1 MAARDYEELG
11 RGFYWQDM
19 TVGRRFRTI
28 GRTLFESDLVSF
40 IGVTGMQEV
49 LFNNLEYIEHESPT
63 GKRIVPGALALS
75 VAEGL
80 VMQAT
85 LQKTGFA
92 FLGMTM
98 DVKGATLV
106 GDTIHV
112 ELDVTESRAAS
123 RGNRGLVRTRNR
135 VITQNGDCV
144 LEYNPLRLMK
154 GRED

>member
-1 MAARDYEELG
+1 MAAEDFEELG

-19 TVGRRFRTI
+19 TVGRKFRTI
-28 GRTLFESDLVSF
+28 GRTLFESDLISF

-63 GKRIVPGALALS
+63 GKRIVPGALVLS

-98 DVKGATLV
+98 DIKGATLV

-112 ELDVTESRAAS
+112 DLEVTESRAAS

-135 VITQNGDCV
+135 VITENGDCV
-144 LEYNPLRLMK
+144 LEYSPLRLMK
-154 GRED
+154 GRDA

>member
-1 MAARDYEELG
+1 MSADGYEELG
-11 RGFYWQDM
+11 QGFYWQDM
-19 TVGRRFRTI
+19 PVGRKLRTI
-28 GRTLFESDLVSF
+28 GRTLFESDLISF
-40 IGVTGMQEV
+40 IGVTGMSEV

-75 VAEGL
+75 IAEGL

-98 DVKGATLV
+98 DIKGPTLV

-112 ELDVTESRAAS
+112 DVEVTESRAAS
-123 RGNRGLVRTRNR
+123 KGGRGLVRTVNR
-135 VITQNGDCV
+135 VITQRGECV
-144 LEYNPLRLMK
+144 MEYVPLRLMK